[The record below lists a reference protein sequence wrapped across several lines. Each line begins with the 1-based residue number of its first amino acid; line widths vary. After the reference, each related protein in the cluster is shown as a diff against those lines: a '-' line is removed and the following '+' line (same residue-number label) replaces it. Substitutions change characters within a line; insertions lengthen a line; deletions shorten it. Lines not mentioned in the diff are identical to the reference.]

1 MGCLHSLLHFQ
12 LKALHQLFLK
22 RCPPCPTTFHS
33 VCPISPVFGS
43 LHAITTYYLQNTELI
58 QSYTCIMICRERKD
72 RSLPWGIYIVE
83 IILFSSPFPN
93 TIITPPL
100 ASNLI
105 SGCSFSLSRRFW
117 LSLTFTIF
125 FFFLLGKSTFL
136 TSDFLTTCDYFWT
149 ASSCFFFLH
158 TRKTLWDQLLLLSPL
173 PNHFASLL
181 PHKVYDSLFLNLF
194 LCLTVIFFFLNI
206 LYSVLAI

>member
-1 MGCLHSLLHFQ
+1 MYIYFYQALLGCLHSLLHFQ
-12 LKALHQLFLK
+12 LKALRQLFLK

-72 RSLPWGIYIVE
+72 RSLPWAIYIVE
-83 IILFSSPFPN
+83 ITLFSSPFPN

-105 SGCSFSLSRRFW
+105 SGCSFSLSRKFW

-125 FFFLLGKSTFL
+125 FLFYWPKVPF
-136 TSDFLTTCDYFWT
+136 
-149 ASSCFFFLH
+149 
-158 TRKTLWDQLLLLSPL
+158 SPL
-173 PNHFASLL
+173 TFWPLVTIFGLL
-181 PHKVYDSLFLNLF
+181 HRVSFS
-194 LCLTVIFFFLNI
+194 CI
-206 LYSVLAI
+206 LERHSEINYCYSPLSRITLPLYFHTKFMTCYF